1 MRFEKNAIVFVQQP
15 VVGVWRAVLVSK
27 ELERAI
33 FAGSF
38 TFVVGNAPP
47 RAIAVPP
54 PATKER
60 EMRGRTDALKESTCL
75 SARCDLSSVVI
86 VILPTRVNPSIDCN

>member
-1 MRFEKNAIVFVQQP
+1 MQLFLSSSQ
-15 VVGVWRAVLVSK
+15 WLVSGAQYLCRKSWK
-27 ELERAI
+27 ERFLPDLSLLWLEMP
-33 FAGSF
+33 
-38 TFVVGNAPP
+38 PP

>member
-47 RAIAVPP
+47 PRALA
-54 PATKER
+54 AC
-60 EMRGRTDALKESTCL
+60 S
-75 SARCDLSSVVI
+75 
-86 VILPTRVNPSIDCN
+86 PSFLR

>member
-1 MRFEKNAIVFVQQP
+1 MELFLSSSQ
-15 VVGVWRAVLVSK
+15 WLVSGAQYLCRKSWK
-27 ELERAI
+27 ERF

-47 RAIAVPP
+47 RALAVPP

-60 EMRGRTDALKESTCL
+60 EMRRRTDALKQSTCL
-75 SARCDLSSVVI
+75 IEMRPFVC
-86 VILPTRVNPSIDCN
+86 CNCHTT